1 MPDPTNH
8 PSLIGH
14 GVHDATL
21 SLASSGIDPNN
32 CHGAVDVNPSLN
44 TAITLSSRNRTIP
57 VPGQVVSGHMDE
69 TMTRRLNLTLPIGF
83 LPHSTSHSYSQP
95 VNINIMV
102 GNNNSVNINLRS
114 GHPPSQFTRNNL
126 LTTSSNGLPAM
137 NGVSKPASSHFQQ
150 PFLSPYSN
158 QRPILDRIS
167 ETNPSPIF
175 NRNHS
180 EYASPIVPTMTGT
193 RPNTNLTNYK
203 QEILTAIPI
212 SMRNPRQNPVSLSPH
227 QRQPSQPYHKVP
239 SQNHTFSQRGN
250 GLSFSQPSWYLPGE
264 LDYIYS
270 VLESS
275 RQNITEHQVQDY
287 DVGNGTFHETSPNPR
302 PNHSTFPKSQPATE
316 QVTEQSPEPNFDGTL
331 PQTEITQ
338 LPPQVPCQD
347 GNRNETSERYPQ
359 YRRHTS
365 AMRYHPY
372 TREDYHCP
380 HCSEVFTDAHRY
392 AAHRSIHYK
401 GETPDERKRRR
412 ECKYQ
417 AKDLYLSRTDSGL
430 TVLTGS
436 PQEGEPVVRR
446 GDESNQGEQV
456 LPKIIKEEP

>member
-8 PSLIGH
+8 PSLI
-14 GVHDATL
+14 
-21 SLASSGIDPNN
+21 IDPNN
-32 CHGAVDVNPSLN
+32 CHGAVDVNLSLN
-44 TAITLSSRNRTIP
+44 TAITLASRNQTIP

-69 TMTRRLNLTLPIGF
+69 TVTRRLNLTLPIGF
-83 LPHSTSHSYSQP
+83 PPHSTSHSYSQP

-102 GNNNSVNINLRS
+102 GNNNSVNISLRND
-114 GHPPSQFTRNNL
+114 HPPSQFTRNNL
-126 LTTSSNGLPAM
+126 LTISSNGLPAM
-137 NGVSKPASSHFQQ
+137 NGFSNPASSHFQQ
-150 PFLSPYSN
+150 PFLSPNSN
-158 QRPILDRIS
+158 QRPMLDRIS
-167 ETNPSPIF
+167 ETNPSPVF
-175 NRNHS
+175 TRNHS
-180 EYASPIVPTMTGT
+180 QYASPIVPTMTGT
-193 RPNTNLTNYK
+193 RPNTNVTNYE

-227 QRQPSQPYHKVP
+227 QWQPSHPYHRVP

-270 VLESS
+270 VLENS
-275 RQNITEHQVQDY
+275 RRNIAEHQVQDH
-287 DVGNGTFHETSPNPR
+287 DVGNDTFQETSAHPR

-316 QVTEQSPEPNFDGTL
+316 QVTEQSPEPNFDGTPL
-331 PQTEITQ
+331 PQTEVTQ
-338 LPPQVPCQD
+338 QPPQEPCQD
-347 GNRNETSERYPQ
+347 GNRNETRERYPQ

-365 AMRYHPY
+365 SMRYHPY
-372 TREDYHCP
+372 TREDYRCP
-380 HCSEVFTDAHRY
+380 HCPEVFTDPHRY
-392 AAHRSIHYK
+392 AAHRGIHYK
-401 GETPDERKRRR
+401 DETPDERKKRR

-436 PQEGEPVVRR
+436 LQEGEPVVRR

-456 LPKIIKEEP
+456 FPKIIKEEP